1 MTIFINFTTLTCS
14 KDPLKL
20 CKSFIIQI
28 NIMRK
33 TSIPIYCTFGF
44 LFLLSVLFP
53 VLSAGQPAKINGKYN
68 NHEQIVSLMKEL
80 QVKNQGIIK
89 IHNLASTPGK
99 RDVLL
104 YEIGSEIN
112 SQTKINPAVLVVA
125 NMEGINP
132 LGSEAALTLAQNIS
146 GDAGKYKNLTWYI
159 LPSGNPDGAEH
170 FFDKPLYKDPRNDLA
185 VNDDLDEQ
193 TDEDGYNDLDGNGII
208 TIMRVKSPE
217 GEWIPVAT
225 DPRLMKKADPSKGE
239 KGIYKL
245 YSEGLDDDGDG
256 KYNEDLPGGTNVGL
270 NFPHLFKFFVPANG
284 LYPGSSAESFEL
296 MKFIFSHP
304 EIAMTFSFGSSNF
317 CTTPPKGGR
326 AGSVDMEKITIP
338 EDVAKA
344 FGADASKTYSMKEIM
359 EMVKPMVPAGME
371 IDENMVASFLGLGA
385 VVNPMNEDLA
395 FYKKLSEDYADFLKN
410 SGFTGER
417 FDPEDG
423 KDGSFELWSY
433 YHLGVPVFS
442 MDLWSIPKPKE
453 EKSASSDLTPD
464 AIEKMSKDEF
474 LAIGEEKF
482 SAIMKAS
489 GAPPQFKAA
498 MVFEGVK
505 SGQMTPKQIGGMM
518 KQIPKPSKDADTGD
532 PKEKAILAFYD
543 KNPGNS
549 VFINWTKYNHPDL
562 GELEIGGF
570 IPFCD
575 NTPPIAL
582 ADSLIKIQ
590 IPWIFKLT
598 EQLPLLKISD
608 TKITPKGGGIYQLE
622 AWISNDRYLPYPT
635 AMGKKNKQP
644 APVVCA
650 LDGKEINIL
659 SGRKRMVIT
668 GVPGMKKVKIE
679 WLVQAEKGADLTL
692 KLTSKSAG
700 NDSKQL
706 KIAE

>member
-1 MTIFINFTTLTCS
+1 
-14 KDPLKL
+14 
-20 CKSFIIQI
+20 
-28 NIMRK
+28 MRK
-33 TSIPIYCTFGF
+33 LFTKSYYSYTV
-44 LFLLSVLFP
+44 FLLLPSLF
-53 VLSAGQPAKINGKYN
+53 VSPAISQTVSKQTRYPDHKEVTNQMN
-68 NHEQIVSLMKEL
+68 NL
-80 QVKNQGIIK
+80 QSKNQGIVK
-89 IHNLASTPGK
+89 IHKLATSPGQ
-99 RDVLL
+99 RDLL
-104 YEIGSEIN
+104 VYEIGKEIA
-112 SQTKINPAVLVVA
+112 SQTKTNPAVLIVA

-132 LGSEAALTLAQNIS
+132 LGTEAALTLAENIT
-146 GDAGKYKNLTWYI
+146 GDSQKFKNLTWYI
-159 LPSGNPDGAEH
+159 LPTGNPDGAER
-170 FFDKPLYKDPRNDLA
+170 FFIKPLYKDPRNDLA
-185 VNDDLDEQ
+185 VNDDMDDR
-193 TDEDGYNDLDGNGII
+193 TDEDGFNDLDANGII
-208 TIMRVKSPE
+208 TTMRVKSPD
-217 GEWIPVAT
+217 GEWIPVT
-225 DPRLMKKADPSKGE
+225 SDPRLMKKADPSKGE

-245 YSEGLDDDGDG
+245 YTEGLDDDRDG
-256 KYNEDLPGGTNVGL
+256 KYNEDVPGGTNVGL
-270 NFPHLFKFFVPANG
+270 NFPHLFKYFVPANG
-284 LYPGSSAESFEL
+284 LYPGSAAESFEL
-296 MKFIFSHP
+296 MKFVFNHP

-385 VVNPMNEDLA
+385 IVNPMAEDLT
-395 FYKKLSEDYADFLKN
+395 FYKKLAEDYSEYLKKA
-410 SGFTGER
+410 GFTGER

-453 EKSASSDLTPD
+453 EKTASSDLTPD

-482 SAIMKAS
+482 SAFMKES
-489 GAPPQFKAA
+489 GAPPQFKAS

-543 KNPGNS
+543 KKPGNS
-549 VFINWTKYNHPDL
+549 VFINWTKFNHPDL
-562 GELEIGGF
+562 GEVELGGF
-570 IPFCD
+570 VPYSD
-575 NTPPIAL
+575 NTPPIEM

-608 TKITPKGGGIYQLE
+608 TKITSKGDGLYRIE
-622 AWISNDRYLPYPT
+622 AWISNEKYLPYPT

-644 APVVCA
+644 APVICA
-650 LDGKEINIL
+650 LEAKGIILL
-659 SGRKRMVIT
+659 SGRKRMVIAS
-668 GVPGMKKVKIE
+668 VPGLKKVKIE
-679 WLVQAEKGADLTL
+679 WLVQAEKGAELTL

-700 NDSKQL
+700 NDTKQL
-706 KIAE
+706 KIEE

>member
-1 MTIFINFTTLTCS
+1 
-14 KDPLKL
+14 
-20 CKSFIIQI
+20 
-28 NIMRK
+28 MRK
-33 TSIPIYCTFGF
+33 TFITIHNGF
-44 LFLLSVLFP
+44 SVLFFLS
-53 VLSAGQPAKINGKYN
+53 VFFLILSAGMPARTSGRYS
-68 NHEQIVSLMKEL
+68 NHEQIVSAMKEL
-80 QVKNQGIIK
+80 QAKNQGIIK
-89 IHNLASTPGK
+89 IHNLAVTPGK

-104 YEIGSEIN
+104 YEIGTETA
-112 SQTKINPAVLVVA
+112 SQTKTNPAVLIVA

-132 LGSEAALTLAQNIS
+132 LGTEAALTLAENI
-146 GDAGKYKNLTWYI
+146 AGEAQKYKNLTWYI

-170 FFDKPLYKDPRNDLA
+170 FFTKPLCKDPRNDFA
-185 VNDDLDEQ
+185 VNDDMDDL

-208 TIMRVKSPE
+208 TMMRVKSPD
-217 GEWIPVAT
+217 GEWIPVVS

-245 YSEGLDDDGDG
+245 YTEGLDDDRDG
-256 KYNEDLPGGTNVGL
+256 KYNEDVPGGTNVGL
-270 NFPHLFKFFVPANG
+270 NFPHLFKYFVPANG
-284 LYPGSSAESFEL
+284 LYPGSAAESYEL
-296 MKFIFSHP
+296 IKFVFNHP

-317 CTTPPKGGR
+317 CSTPPKGGR

-395 FYKKLSEDYADFLKN
+395 FYKKLSEDYAEFLMKA
-410 SGFTGER
+410 GFTGER

-442 MDLWSIPKPKE
+442 MDLWNIPKPKE
-453 EKSASSDLTPD
+453 EKAASSDLTPD

-482 SAIMKAS
+482 SAFMKES
-489 GAPPQFKAA
+489 GAPPQFKAS

-518 KQIPKPSKDADTGD
+518 KQIPRPAKDADTGD
-532 PKEKAILAFYD
+532 PKEKAILAYYD
-543 KNPGNS
+543 KTPGNS
-549 VFINWTKYNHPDL
+549 VFINWTKFNHPDL
-562 GELEIGGF
+562 GEVEIGGF
-570 IPFCD
+570 VPFSD
-575 NTPPIAL
+575 NTPPIAI

-590 IPWIFKLT
+590 ITWIFKLT
-598 EQLPLLKISD
+598 EQLPVLKISD
-608 TKITPKGGGIYQLE
+608 TKITSKGGGLYQVE
-622 AWISNDRYLPYPT
+622 AWVSNDKYLPYPT

-644 APVVCA
+644 APVICT
-650 LDGKEINIL
+650 LDGKVINIL
-659 SGRKRMVIT
+659 SGKKRMVIA

-679 WLVQAEKGADLTL
+679 WLVQAEKGTELTL

-700 NDSKQL
+700 NDSKLL

>member
-1 MTIFINFTTLTCS
+1 
-14 KDPLKL
+14 
-20 CKSFIIQI
+20 
-28 NIMRK
+28 MRK
-33 TSIPIYCTFGF
+33 TFITIHYGFSF
-44 LFLLSVLFP
+44 LFLLSVFFP
-53 VLSAGQPAKINGKYN
+53 ILSASQPDRKTGRYN
-68 NHEQIVSLMKEL
+68 NHVQIVSIMKEL
-80 QVKNQGIIK
+80 QAKNQGIVK
-89 IHNLASTPGK
+89 IHNLATTPGK

-104 YEIGSEIN
+104 YEIGTEITT
-112 SQTKINPAVLVVA
+112 QTKINPAVLIVA
-125 NMEGINP
+125 NMEGSNP
-132 LGSEAALTLAQNIS
+132 LGSEAALILAENI
-146 GDAGKYKNLTWYI
+146 ATEAPKCKNLTWYI
-159 LPSGNPDGAEH
+159 LPSGNPDGAER
-170 FFDKPLYKDPRNDLA
+170 FFSKPLYKDPRNGLA
-185 VNDDLDEQ
+185 VNDDMDEL

-208 TIMRVKSPE
+208 TMMRVISPD
-217 GEWIPVAT
+217 GEWIPVAS

-245 YSEGLDDDGDG
+245 YSEGLDDDRDG
-256 KYNEDLPGGTNVGL
+256 KYNEDVTGGTNVGL
-270 NFPHLFKFFVPANG
+270 NFPHMFKYFIPVSG
-284 LYPGSSAESFEL
+284 LYPGSAAESYEL
-296 MKFIFSHP
+296 IKFVFNHP

-344 FGADASKTYSMKEIM
+344 FGADVSKTYSMKEIM
-359 EMVKPMVPAGME
+359 EMVKPMVPAGIE

-385 VVNPMNEDLA
+385 IVNPMNEDLT
-395 FYKKLSEDYADFLKN
+395 FYKKLSEDYAEFLKKA
-410 SGFTGER
+410 GFTGER

-442 MDLWSIPKPKE
+442 MDLWSIPKLKE
-453 EKSASSDLTPD
+453 EKAASSDLTPD

-482 SAIMKAS
+482 SAFMKES
-489 GAPPQFKAA
+489 GAPPQFKAS

-543 KNPGNS
+543 KTSGSS
-549 VFINWTKYNHPDL
+549 VFVNWTKYNHPDL
-562 GELEIGGF
+562 GEVEIGGF
-570 IPFCD
+570 VPYSD

-582 ADSLIKIQ
+582 ADSLIRIQ

-608 TKITPKGGGIYQLE
+608 TKITSKGAGLYQLE
-622 AWISNDRYLPYPT
+622 AWVSNDKYLLYPT
-635 AMGKKNKQP
+635 AMGNKNKQP
-644 APVVCA
+644 APVICTLEA
-650 LDGKEINIL
+650 NGITLL
-659 SGRKRMVIT
+659 SGKKRMVIAV
-668 GVPGMKKVKIE
+668 VPGMKKVKIE
-679 WLVQAEKGADLTL
+679 WLVQAEKGAELTL